1 MPVEEQGTSS
11 FFTPSRCGANSVI
24 RYALSRPGSPVAQ
37 WALPLLTI
45 TACALPLL
53 RRSWQTIT
61 GAARVVLVVNVPAA
75 THGTSEA
82 KIPRSLIV
90 LSDLM
95 PHAVTP
101 ARKPWGA
108 VTQLSTS
115 RNMSDNEK
123 YLLKLGTRSW
133 EPGAYCWLHCTIWK
147 SAIQHPSS
155 ADVIEPADHVDLQV
169 LCRIARAVTT
179 T

>member
-1 MPVEEQGTSS
+1 MMPVDEHSTSS
-11 FFTPSRCGANSVI
+11 FSTPSRCAANSVM

-37 WALPLLTI
+37 LALPLLTI
-45 TACALPLL
+45 TAWALPLR

-61 GAARVVLVVNVPAA
+61 GAARVLLVVNVPAA

-95 PHAVTP
+95 PHAATP
-101 ARKPWGA
+101 ARKPWGS

-115 RNMSDNEK
+115 RNISDNEK
-123 YLLKLGTRSW
+123 YLLELGTRNW
-133 EPGAYCWLHCTIWK
+133 EPRAYCWLHCTMRK
-147 SAIQHPSS
+147 SAIQPPTGS
-155 ADVIEPADHVDLQV
+155 ASFRVNQDEIV
-169 LCRIARAVTT
+169 
-179 T
+179 